1 MRTRGRTKDKQGT
14 RKFAR
19 VAAVVFMAS
28 SLMPLKDA
36 GADEPVKEQPKQ
48 EQDDSVRLAV
58 RAKGGVYDMA
68 ETPFVGLGLTA
79 GYDIRA
85 AAFNLM
91 ADGMFSKFETLEL
104 DHAELDIT
112 FPITSWMEITPY
124 IYRSRYYDVD
134 LGIGGAVSFPDFNL
148 HVAPEWCC
156 KELMPIAVFWT
167 PGFADGKVNAVVKPV
182 VIANHSAL
190 AEPAAIL
197 GGELALSVE
206 IAQSVSL
213 FVKAFEMSLR
223 EGSDWSMGV
232 MNVQAGVEIS
242 R

>member
-1 MRTRGRTKDKQGT
+1 MRTRGKTINRAET
-14 RKFAR
+14 RRFTR
-19 VAAVVFMAS
+19 IAAAALMATN
-28 SLMPLKDA
+28 LMPLKDA
-36 GADEPVKEQPKQ
+36 RADEQAKEQPKQ
-48 EQDDSVRLAV
+48 EQEDSVSLSV

-79 GYDIRA
+79 GYDA
-85 AAFNLM
+85 GLAAFTLI

-134 LGIGGAVSFPDFNL
+134 LGIGGAVSFPDVGL
-148 HVAPEWCC
+148 HMAPEWCC
-156 KELMPIAVFWT
+156 KELVPIAVFWT
-167 PGFADGKVNAVVKPV
+167 PSFADGKVNAVVKPV

-190 AEPAAIL
+190 AEPAPIL

-206 IAQSVSL
+206 VANSVGL
-213 FVKAFEMSLR
+213 YVKAFEMSLR
-223 EGSDWSMGV
+223 EGSEWSIAV
-232 MNVQAGVEIS
+232 MNAQAGVEIS